1 MKDITIRF
9 IEFYNYLINEKK
21 VASAS
26 DFCKKIGISTST
38 LTEIIKGRSDVGIVP
53 VQNSVCFY
61 NELSADWLLRG
72 QGEMLKK
79 DSTESSSEQYEMLLK
94 NNVPQVVVVGDDE
107 LGDERIAL
115 VPIKAQAG
123 YLTGYDDPVYIETLP
138 TFNLPNMRNGS
149 YRMFEIKGL
158 SMFPTLEDGDFV
170 VGQYVDNLENMT
182 DNRVYVV
189 VTREDGIIVKRCVN
203 RLFDKRKKFLLC
215 KSDNRSSEY
224 TNIKIS
230 PFDIKEIWECK
241 MRLSHNFFDPVP
253 LYERITNVETDI
265 EVLKETNAKLKK
277 QIAQLQEAKQLPA

>member
-1 MKDITIRF
+1 MNTINFRIKELVNHF
-9 IEFYNYLINEKK
+9 SSGNN
-21 VASAS
+21 S
-26 DFCKKIGISTST
+26 DFANKVGVNEANIRGYIDKTIPKADFLEKLVSTF
-38 LTEIIKGRSDVGIVP
+38 EI
-53 VQNSVCFY
+53 NH
-61 NELSADWLLRG
+61 EWLLTGR
-72 QGEMLKK
+72 GEMLKK

-94 NNVPQVVVVGDDE
+94 NNVPQVVVVKDDE

-149 YRMFEIKGL
+149 YRMFEVKGL

-170 VGQYVDNLENMT
+170 VGQYVDNLDNMT

-215 KSDNRSSEY
+215 KSDNRREY
-224 TNIKIS
+224 PNIKIR
-230 PFDIKEIWECK
+230 PWDIKEVWECR

-253 LYERITNVETDI
+253 FYEQITDLKVDVEA
-265 EVLKETNAKLKK
+265 LKETNSELKK
-277 QIAQLQEAKQLPA
+277 QIAQLQEAKQLSD